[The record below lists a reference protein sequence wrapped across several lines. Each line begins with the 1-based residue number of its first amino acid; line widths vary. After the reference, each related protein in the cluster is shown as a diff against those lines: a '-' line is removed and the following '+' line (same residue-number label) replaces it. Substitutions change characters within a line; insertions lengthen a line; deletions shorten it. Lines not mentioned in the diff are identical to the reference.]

1 MGGLHH
7 WGSKIPQGTG
17 FPNDLHLVFSRGGP
31 RASNITLPGH
41 LGPSL
46 EPSALHPH
54 WGRLTSQVLTS
65 PGCIRC
71 VLGLRPAG
79 PQPSLQ
85 SKDRTEAVTLCI
97 LLHPHLS
104 SGPPAL
110 GRPGRQHTCGR
121 P

>member
-7 WGSKIPQGTG
+7 WVSKILQGTG
-17 FPNDLHLVFSRGGP
+17 FPNDLHLWFSRGGP
-31 RASNITLPGH
+31 RASNITLPGR
-41 LGPSL
+41 LGSSL
-46 EPSALHPH
+46 EPHPSALHPH

-65 PGCIRC
+65 PGVHLMC
-71 VLGLRPAG
+71 LRLG
-79 PQPSLQ
+79 PQLSLQ

-97 LLHPHLS
+97 LSHPHLS